1 MLNKKFVYDLI
12 FFTIKLG
19 RLNMRVSKNIIM
31 SNVIKRPKSLISY
44 NWYTAIQALEHWHQ

>member
-31 SNVIKRPKSLISY
+31 NNVIKRPKSLISY
-44 NWYTAIQALEHWHQ
+44 NWYTAIQALEH